1 MASSSAASAA
11 SAAQQRLWSLRLSG
25 AVDPGVLD
33 EALRDVLG
41 RHVDLGEHSWVLQAE
56 QVGEDELAGA
66 IGRASGYAFD
76 LTSEAPVRAWLFTTG
91 LKEHVLILVVHHTV
105 WDGWPTGLLAQE
117 VPAEY
122 GARCTGPGWTT
133 LPLDHG
139 LWERQLP
146 GHPTD
151 SAHIGLPGG
160 RHETRVD
167 AAPVSVAGLFEAQ
180 VARTPDAVAV
190 VCGDEEVSYAQ
201 LDGRAN
207 RLAHF
212 LIGRGV
218 RAESVVG
225 LCLPRGVEMVV
236 AMLGV
241 WKAGAAYL
249 PVDPEY
255 PAERVAFMV
264 ADSRA
269 AVLVGTEQLPVG
281 RPATVEKDAPA
292 LVEVD
297 APATRAAL
305 AVLPQTPPAVP
316 VAPEQLAYVIYT
328 SGSTGRPKGVAVTHR
343 GLANYVAWAV
353 GAYDMESG
361 GGGAPLHSSLA
372 FDLTVTSVLVPLVSG
387 SAVAVSPG
395 GGAEGLAALIR
406 RHGDFG
412 LAKVVPGHLPLLDEM
427 LSDGQAA
434 AAARRL
440 IVGGEALAGSVVSG
454 WLRRAPDCVV
464 VNEYGPTETVV
475 GCSVFEVRA
484 GDPMDDAVPIGR
496 PVANTR
502 LYVLDER
509 LRPVLPGAHGEL
521 YIAGAQ
527 LARGYVGRAGLSAER
542 FVSCPFE
549 AGQRM
554 YRSGD
559 RVRMR
564 ADGQL
569 VFAGRAD
576 EQVKIRGFRVEPGEV
591 QTVVAAHP
599 AVRQAAVIARED
611 TPGDRRL
618 VAYVVPEAAEA
629 DGSAQLGGLV
639 RQFTEQRLPEHMV
652 PTSVIV
658 LDALPLTVNGKL
670 DREALPPPDHT
681 KTAGTGRPPSDE
693 REEFLC
699 TAFAQVLGLANVGVD
714 DNFFELGG
722 NSLLAHRVTNRV
734 RRKFGV
740 EMPVKALFEA
750 PTVARLARQV
760 AHQKSARRPALR
772 PMRKQEESR

>member
-1 MASSSAASAA
+1 MTPSSAA

-41 RHVDLGEHSWVLQAE
+41 RHVDLGERSWVLQVE

-105 WDGWPTGLLAQE
+105 WDGWSTDLLAQE
-117 VPAEY
+117 VPAAY
-122 GARCTGPGWTT
+122 GARCTGPDLGWTA
-133 LPLDHG
+133 LPLDHA

-146 GHPTD
+146 GHPPD
-151 SAHIGLPGG
+151 SAHIGQPGG
-160 RHETRVD
+160 RHETAVD
-167 AAPVSVAGLFEAQ
+167 VAPVSVAGLFEAQ

-249 PVDPEY
+249 PIDSEY
-255 PAERVAFMV
+255 PAERVAFML

-269 AVLVGTEQLPVG
+269 AVLVGTKELLDELPVG
-281 RPATVEKDAPA
+281 RLVT
-292 LVEVD
+292 VEVD
-297 APATRAAL
+297 ASATRAAL
-305 AVLPQTPPAVP
+305 AVLPQTPPVVVTA
-316 VAPEQLAYVIYT
+316 AEQLAYVIYT

-343 GLANYVAWAV
+343 GLANYVTWAV
-353 GAYDMESG
+353 GAYGMESG
-361 GGGAPLHSSLA
+361 GGGAPLHSSPA

-387 SAVAVSPG
+387 SAVAVSPD
-395 GGAEGLAALIR
+395 GGAEGLAGLIR
-406 RHGDFG
+406 RHGEFG

-484 GDPMDDAVPIGR
+484 GDPVDDAVPIGR

-527 LARGYVGRAGLSAER
+527 LARGYVGRAGLTAER

-639 RQFTEQRLPEHMV
+639 RQFAEERLPEHMV
-652 PTSVIV
+652 PASVIV

-670 DREALPPPDHT
+670 DREALPAPDHA
-681 KTAGTGRPPSDE
+681 KTAGAGRPPSDE

-699 TAFAQVLGLANVGVD
+699 AAFAQVLGLPTVSVD
-714 DNFFELGG
+714 DDFFELGG

-734 RRKFGV
+734 RRRFGV